1 MNVYPIIKLDSN
13 YFFAFN
19 QLKFDLQVLHFSLTG
34 LLSWLGLVSNSEI
47 VNFRVR
53 DISIL
58 KCTVNLNLLCRIIDD
73 FNDCRNLSF

>member
-34 LLSWLGLVSNSEI
+34 LLSLLGLVSNSEI
-47 VNFRVR
+47 VNFRAR
-53 DISIL
+53 DISRYKYFKVYCVLECL
-58 KCTVNLNLLCRIIDD
+58 KLQV
-73 FNDCRNLSF
+73 FFKK

>member
-13 YFFAFN
+13 YFFACN

-34 LLSWLGLVSNSEI
+34 LLSLLGLVSNSEI

-53 DISIL
+53 DISIS
-58 KCTVNLNLLCRIIDD
+58 KCTVHLNLLCRIVDD
-73 FNDCRNLSF
+73 FNDCINLSF